1 MSQSETNVH
10 WLSNSSWLRPA
21 QHGMQPTA
29 TRAMMDAA
37 AADARRWADGIRR
50 TRIRVRI
57 AKMLITSGRV
67 VSGKIV
73 VDGEPLPDGAVVT
86 VLAREVDETFELDA
100 AAEAELLESIAEGDR
115 GETVPADEVLRALRN
130 LE

>member
-1 MSQSETNVH
+1 MRQ
-10 WLSNSSWLRPA
+10 
-21 QHGMQPTA
+21 
-29 TRAMMDAA
+29 
-37 AADARRWADGIRR
+37 

-73 VDGEPLPDGAVVT
+73 VDGEPLPDGAAVT
-86 VLAREVDETFELDA
+86 VLAREADETFELDP

-115 GETVPADEVLRALRN
+115 GETVPAEEVLRALRN
-130 LE
+130 SE